1 MNDLFLVNRREFI
14 KKVSMISG
22 SAVALASMPWLK
34 ILAEGDTKSPSDKV
48 RLALIGM
55 GDRGKLLTQHIESFA
70 SIINAELVAICDDY
84 LPNLKA
90 GIELTKG
97 KAKTFTDYRKLL
109 DEKNIDAIIIATP
122 LHEHAHMTIESLNS
136 GRDVFCEKAMARTM
150 DDTKL
155 MYDTHRS
162 SGKILQ
168 VGHQRMFSPVYLD
181 AVKKIHSGNIGK
193 VTQLRAYWH
202 RNNNWR
208 RPVPSPELERK
219 INWRHYEEYSAGLL
233 TELASHQ
240 IQVANWIMKGTPE
253 SVMGTGSI
261 NFWKD
266 GREVYDNIAM
276 IFSYPDGTQFIY
288 DSVISNKHYGCEE
301 QIMGNKGTME
311 LEVNKYFSETI
322 PQAPAILQLINDIE
336 KDVFDTI
343 PIGGA
348 SWVPETAVQYKGN
361 YISENYKMD
370 EVKLQ
375 LEAFVKYIRK
385 GKAPE
390 MLPIEG
396 YNSSIWTLLAEQAIK
411 TGQKLTLPDKYKV

>member
-14 KKVSMISG
+14 KKVTMISG
-22 SAVALASMPWLK
+22 SAAALVSMPWLK
-34 ILAEGDTKSPSDKV
+34 ILAESDTKSPSDKV

>member
-1 MNDLFLVNRREFI
+1 MNDIFLVDRREFI
-14 KKVSMISG
+14 KKISMIGG
-22 SAVALASMPWLK
+22 SAAALASMPWLK
-34 ILAEGDTKSPSDKV
+34 VLGESDTKSSSDKV

-55 GDRGKLLTQHIESFA
+55 GDRGKLLTQHIESF
-70 SIINAELVAICDDY
+70 SSLINAELVAICDDY
-84 LPNLKA
+84 PPNLKA

-97 KAKTFTDYRKLL
+97 NAKTFTDYRKLL
-109 DEKNIDAIIIATP
+109 EEKNIDAVIIATP

-136 GRDVFCEKAMARTM
+136 GRHVFCEKAMARTM

-155 MYDTHRS
+155 MYDTHLTT
-162 SGKILQ
+162 GKILQ
-168 VGHQRMFSPVYLD
+168 IGHQRIFNPIYLD
-181 AVKKIHSGNIGK
+181 AIKKIHSGDIGQ
-193 VTQLRAYWH
+193 VTQIRAYWH
-202 RNNNWR
+202 RNNDWR

-233 TELASHQ
+233 SELASHQ
-240 IQVANWIMKGTPE
+240 IQVANWIMKTSPV

-266 GREVYDNIAM
+266 GREVDDNIAM

-288 DSVISNKHYGCEE
+288 DSVTSNKHYGCEE

-311 LEVNKYFSETI
+311 LEINKLFSETP

-375 LEAFVKYIRK
+375 LEAFVKFIRK
-385 GKAPE
+385 GEAPE
-390 MLPIEG
+390 MLPIQG
-396 YNSSIWTLLAEQAIK
+396 YNSSIWTLLSEQAIK
-411 TGQKLTLPDKYKV
+411 KGEKLTLPDKYKV

>member
-14 KKVSMISG
+14 KKVSIIGG
-22 SAVALASMPWLK
+22 SAAALVSMPWLK
-34 ILAEGDTKSPSDKV
+34 ILAESDTKSPSDKV

-55 GDRGKLLTQHIESFA
+55 GDRGQLLTQHIESFA

-84 LPNLKA
+84 PPNLKT
-90 GIELTKG
+90 GVELTKG
-97 KAKTFTDYRKLL
+97 KAKTFSDYRKLL

-150 DDTKL
+150 DDTKM
-155 MYDTHRS
+155 MYDTHLS

-168 VGHQRMFSPVYLD
+168 IGHQRMFSPVYLD
-181 AVKKIHSGNIGK
+181 AVKKIHSGYIGT
-193 VTQLRAYWH
+193 VTQIRAYWH
-202 RNNNWR
+202 RNNDWR
-208 RPVPSPELERK
+208 REVPSPELERK

-288 DSVISNKHYGCEE
+288 DSVISNKHYGLEE

-311 LEVNKYFSETI
+311 LEVNKHFSETI
-322 PQAPAILQLINDIE
+322 PQPPAILQLLNDIE
-336 KDVFDTI
+336 KDIFDTI

-348 SWVPETAVQYKGN
+348 SWVPETAIQYKGN
-361 YISENYKMD
+361 YISGNYKMD

-396 YNSSIWTLLAEQAIK
+396 YNSSIWILLAEQAIK

>member
-34 ILAEGDTKSPSDKV
+34 ILAEGNTKSPSDKV

-109 DEKNIDAIIIATP
+109 DEKNIDAVIISTP
-122 LHEHAHMTIESLNS
+122 LHEHARMTIESFNS
-136 GRDVFCEKAMARTM
+136 GRHVFCEKAMARTM

-155 MYDTHRS
+155 MYDTHLS

-168 VGHQRMFSPVYLD
+168 IGHQRMFSPVYLD
-181 AVKKIHSGNIGK
+181 AVKKIHSGDIGK
-193 VTQLRAYWH
+193 VTQIRAYWH
-202 RNNNWR
+202 RNNDWR

-240 IQVANWIMKGTPE
+240 IQVANWIMKVPPE

-311 LEVNKYFSETI
+311 LEVNKYYSETI
-322 PQAPAILQLINDIE
+322 PQAPAIVQLINDIE
-336 KDVFDTI
+336 KDVFDNI

-390 MLPIEG
+390 SLPIEG